1 MSQAKLV
8 DPSDV
13 SPPTWEQ
20 RPLVHLNTRLII
32 HSLIGSSRPLIGVGY
47 DDLEADRA
55 GVEMFLVVVLSR
67 EEMTFS
73 SFKRCMNS

>member
-55 GVEMFLVVVLSR
+55 GGGDV
-67 EEMTFS
+67 FS
-73 SFKRCMNS
+73 SSSFQRRDDILFFQTVYE